1 MSVRLQVAWIT
12 LSKAPEPRTLL
23 RLKSERNKEEVLA
36 LEVIE
41 GEKEEKVGGKVKEG
55 EGQGA
60 GEGAGTWHL
69 GLSMLRP
76 QT

>member
-1 MSVRLQVAWIT
+1 MP
-12 LSKAPEPRTLL
+12 KAPEPRTWL
-23 RLKSERNKEEVLA
+23 RLKSERNKEDVLA
-36 LEVIE
+36 LEAIE

-55 EGQGA
+55 EGEGEGT

-69 GLSMLRP
+69 GLSVLRP